1 MPTGQCVCRPGWA
14 LPQEKCISAWVQNSL
29 NVSWVI
35 VTPNLLENRNS
46 MRERTSS
53 TATGRSTGPWIPS
66 SDKSTKVLMVRVA
79 LLAQKGFSDLMMKE
93 SHMTNVHPRKKIVS
107 YIYIY
112 IRMLRDFLH
121 THTHIYIYMYTMPR
135 AAQANKKNPTTG
147 QWFSC
152 WIPAVVGRS
161 FASVFQEMNRW
172 C

>member
-1 MPTGQCVCRPGWA
+1 
-14 LPQEKCISAWVQNSL
+14 
-29 NVSWVI
+29 VI

-66 SDKSTKVLMVRVA
+66 SDKYTKVLMVRVA
-79 LLAQKGFSDLMMKE
+79 LLAQKVQRFNDEGVTYDKRPSPQEDC
-93 SHMTNVHPRKKIVS
+93 I
-107 YIYIY
+107 IYIY
-112 IRMLRDFLH
+112 TYAKRFFTY
-121 THTHIYIYMYTMPR
+121 THTYIYMYTMPR